1 MIKEKWTISKKRKL
15 RLFLFWV
22 IYPLKAKK
30 SEKKKKTKIRQQNFS
45 QKQKHFC
52 GCADVTNSPGI
63 YSCVSQI
70 RNQESVFTLNSREYQ
85 RNTKNKKKKTN
96 QRVIYIYPDKLIF

>member
-1 MIKEKWTISKKRKL
+1 MDNQQEKKTASFPFLGNLSTQSKKVGK
-15 RLFLFWV
+15 
-22 IYPLKAKK
+22 
-30 SEKKKKTKIRQQNFS
+30 KKKKTKIRQQNFS

-70 RNQESVFTLNSREYQ
+70 RNQESVFTLNSRKYQ
-85 RNTKNKKKKTN
+85 RNTKNKKKKKQT
-96 QRVIYIYPDKLIF
+96 KE